1 LGGASAT
8 PCIAWLAISDDEG
21 VTTNLPLAEV
31 RVLAYLARDLS
42 AGWGGKELTLR

>member
-1 LGGASAT
+1 VA
-8 PCIAWLAISDDEG
+8 AISDDEG
-21 VTTNLPLAEV
+21 VTTNLPLAV